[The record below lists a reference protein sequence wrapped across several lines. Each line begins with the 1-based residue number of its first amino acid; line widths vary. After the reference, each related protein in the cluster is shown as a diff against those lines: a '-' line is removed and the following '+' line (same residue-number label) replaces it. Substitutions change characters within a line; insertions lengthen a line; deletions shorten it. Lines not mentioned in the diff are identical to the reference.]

1 LLINLTRGQPDSG
14 AHFDDHRPDRLS
26 VMRTP
31 VALPPDLRGVQA
43 VCERCKEIDADI
55 ARYEAMKTKSVD
67 RVFLAGLDEV
77 LRNYQ
82 AEKAALHQD
91 GSKAA

>member
-1 LLINLTRGQPDSG
+1 
-14 AHFDDHRPDRLS
+14 
-26 VMRTP
+26 MRTP
-31 VALPPDLRGVQA
+31 VAVPPQLRGVQT
-43 VCERCKEIDADI
+43 VCEKCKKIDADI
-55 ARYEAMKTKSVD
+55 ARYEALKNKSAD

-82 AEKAALHQD
+82 AEKTALHEEGKK